1 MSSLNDKFNK
11 LEVNIY
17 SNELYFGLL
26 ILIEFIIFLIIVYR
40 YNPYYDPNN
49 QNNANNYQALTEFIV
64 LVVGF
69 LYVMLFMFLKES
81 LIKEYNILS
90 LGIENVTENS
100 FIIRLIATLV
110 FFIIFVLVTMLTVW
124 IFSNFSILT
133 TVIHHGL
140 MLLII
145 IFAISITYIVLK
157 KTIDKLFYEDGFFSF
172 IKNFIL
178 FIPCLLIRFAE
189 YIKYEYKITGKP
201 VWILLAIE
209 IIIII
214 LWIVIPILF
223 RFYFN
228 SDGSKLLNG
237 PIYLNKQ
244 TDIGNFETLH
254 KKNLNEHK
262 DKKFLYHYSLSAWFN
277 LNPQPPN
284 TSTAY
289 TKYTSILNYANKP
302 NVQFNGEKNS
312 LRVITVLEDQNGN
325 TLNEVEIFETKNIL
339 YQKWNNIVINYDGG
353 DMDVFLNGELV
364 GSKPGIAPYMSYEN
378 VSVGEMNGLQGGI
391 CNVKYYNHI
400 LSKKEIKLTYKMLRD
415 NNVPN
420 V

>member
-17 SNELYFGLL
+17 SNQLYFGLL
-26 ILIEFIIFLIIVYR
+26 ILIEFIIFLSIVYR
-40 YNPYYDPNN
+40 YNPYY
-49 QNNANNYQALTEFIV
+49 ANNYQALTEFMV

-124 IFSNFSILT
+124 IFSNFSIIT
-133 TVIHHGL
+133 SVIHYGL

-277 LNPQPPN
+277 LNPQPPS